1 MLKQLIISFICAVF
15 LSTCAQNKKKK
26 LHVEDYKYK
35 SATKKTYFADYNF
48 RGNFEIV
55 FNGISLT
62 KNKETG
68 VISGLEY
75 LNPFISKSGEQN
87 ITLIVKPIN
96 KDSQIPIADV
106 KDYFI
111 DIVYTNNGE
120 PAPLNNVKRCSF
132 PPVNKP
138 VDSLVYNWTFNSEVP
153 YSFDGFEYSEDLTK
167 QNQHNLL
174 NEVVDFY
181 KNVATIINN
190 GNSNEYLKIFKKSR
204 EREMISMYYDEKK
217 QNEYL
222 TSLENRVMSSKGL
235 IQPLEN
241 YKMFIHPNKKLV
253 ELIINGEDSALFSKD
268 DKGKRK
274 FYGLLLHKSSKTG
287 KLEVY

>member
-1 MLKQLIISFICAVF
+1 MTKQLFIGLLCTFF
-15 LSTCAQNKKKK
+15 LTACAQNKNEKSQLEKN
-26 LHVEDYKYK
+26 KYT
-35 SATKKTYFADYNF
+35 SHMKKTYYANYDFS
-48 RGNFEIV
+48 GEFEII
-55 FNGISLT
+55 FNGVLMK
-62 KNKETG
+62 KNIKPG
-68 VISGLEY
+68 VIYGLEY

-120 PAPLNNVKRCSF
+120 PAPLNNVKKCSF
-132 PPVNKP
+132 PPINKP

-167 QNQHNLL
+167 QNQQNLL

-217 QNEYL
+217 QKEYL